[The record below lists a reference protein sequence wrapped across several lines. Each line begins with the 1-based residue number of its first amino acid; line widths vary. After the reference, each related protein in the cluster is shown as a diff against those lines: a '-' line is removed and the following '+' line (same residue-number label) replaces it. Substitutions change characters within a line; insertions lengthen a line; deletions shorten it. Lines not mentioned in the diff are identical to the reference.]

1 MVDLYV
7 ARASWIHALDPR
19 VKLVW
24 VLCSLI
30 ALLLIKNLVVM
41 LAVLILMVGLYATAR
56 IPLTKFLSVWKTL
69 LPVAV
74 LLAVLWILFYPS
86 GTPLIQIWIVTITP
100 LSIAQGLVLALRI
113 LNLGLAVTL
122 WLYTTDSFS
131 IVQSLVSLHVPY
143 EWGLVLSLALRYI
156 PFIHETYSTIAQA
169 QQARGLNVS
178 AGNSFRR
185 VRVML
190 PILIATMIST
200 LRASD
205 HLAKALDARGFGARG
220 VHRTSLYELRAQPLD
235 IFLATLLLAGLA
247 VFLWLNLGLGFAT
260 QAVTLF

>member
-7 ARASWIHALDPR
+7 PRSSWIHALDPR

-30 ALLLIKNLVVM
+30 ALLLCKNLVVM
-41 LAVLILMVGLYATAR
+41 LAVLILTVGLYATAR
-56 IPLTKFLSVWKTL
+56 IPFNKFLAVWKTL
-69 LPVAV
+69 LPVAT

-86 GTPLIQIWIVTITP
+86 GTPLVQLWIITITP
-100 LSIAQGLVLALRI
+100 LSLAQGLVLALRI

-131 IVQSLVSLHVPY
+131 IVQSLVKLHVPY

-156 PFIHETYSTIAQA
+156 PFIHESYSTIAQA
-169 QQARGLNVS
+169 QKARGLNLS
-178 AGNSFRR
+178 EGNSFRR

-190 PILIATMIST
+190 PILIATMISA

-220 VHRTSLYELRAQPLD
+220 VRRTSLYELKAQPLD
-235 IFLATLLLAGLA
+235 VILITCLLLGLA
-247 VFLWLNLGLGFAT
+247 VFVWLNLGLGFASR
-260 QAVTLF
+260 AVGLF